1 MEHTDSPTAALEA
14 FGDTLEQLSDL
25 MTSLTQMENAKAEA
39 ASSGQHGRIDGY
51 LKQEQALILKLRGL
65 EQRHR
70 KQMKTLAWDG
80 LTFRQILEQADEKEE
95 AFLSPLFGRLT
106 EKTPLPDLHN
116 PIFAILMFNLEDM
129 ICYEPPLPDF
139 PQRFLLCRP
148 VRSVWISPARTFP
161 T

>member
-70 KQMKTLAWDG
+70 KQMKTLALDG

-106 EKTPLPDLHN
+106 EQLRLLTSSRDSAN
-116 PIFAILMFNLEDM
+116 RILNVRLKEFEDA
-129 ICYEPPLPDF
+129 LAGS
-139 PQRFLLCRP
+139 PQPHFRDTY
-148 VRSVWISPARTFP
+148 V
-161 T
+161 

>member
-25 MTSLTQMENAKAEA
+25 MTSLTQMENAKADA

-70 KQMKTLAWDG
+70 KQMKALAWDG

-106 EKTPLPDLHN
+106 EQLRLLTSSRDSAN
-116 PIFAILMFNLEDM
+116 RILNVRLKEFEDA
-129 ICYEPPLPDF
+129 LAGS
-139 PQRFLLCRP
+139 PQPHFRDTY
-148 VRSVWISPARTFP
+148 V
-161 T
+161 

>member
-39 ASSGQHGRIDGY
+39 ASSGQHGRTDGY

-106 EKTPLPDLHN
+106 EQLRLLTSSRDSAN
-116 PIFAILMFNLEDM
+116 RILNVRLKEFEDA
-129 ICYEPPLPDF
+129 LAGS
-139 PQRFLLCRP
+139 PQPHFRDTY
-148 VRSVWISPARTFP
+148 V
-161 T
+161 

>member
-106 EKTPLPDLHN
+106 EQLRLLTSSRDSAN
-116 PIFAILMFNLEDM
+116 RILNVRLKEFEDA
-129 ICYEPPLPDF
+129 LAGS
-139 PQRFLLCRP
+139 PQPHFRDTY
-148 VRSVWISPARTFP
+148 V
-161 T
+161 